1 MMTICFDVI
10 QGQAV
15 ISCPKTGKALSFKAY
30 RLYEIAQKAISCVPK
45 SSRYAW
51 ERAFLKF
58 WETHKF
64 LSSGYTIKGFK
75 PDLIILGL
83 EDQEVEIPINWV
95 ELYNSTEDGYFL
107 TETTEEVSDRINM
120 AVTCHDLFWQGYSEE
135 DILNGRFDL
144 IDHCMEYA

>member
-1 MMTICFDVI
+1 MNKYEFDVV

-30 RLYEIAQKAISCVPK
+30 RLYEIAQKAIYCATKGSKYP
-45 SSRYAW
+45 W
-51 ERAFLKF
+51 EQAFLKF
-58 WETHKF
+58 WGTKRF
-64 LSSGYTIKGFK
+64 LSSGYTIKGFT
-75 PDLIILGL
+75 PDHIVLGL

-107 TETTEEVSDRINM
+107 SETTEEVSDRINL

-135 DILNGRFDL
+135 DIREGRFDL

>member
-1 MMTICFDVI
+1 MITICFDVI

-15 ISCPKTGKALSFKAY
+15 ISCPSTGKALSFKAY

-45 SSRYAW
+45 GSRYAW
-51 ERAFLKF
+51 EQAFLKF
-58 WETHKF
+58 WETQKF

-83 EDQEVEIPINWV
+83 EDQEVEIPINCV

-107 TETTEEVSDRINM
+107 TETTEEVSDRINL
-120 AVTCHDLFWQGYSEE
+120 AVTCHDLFWQGYSEG

>member
-1 MMTICFDVI
+1 MYKFDVT

-45 SSRYAW
+45 GSKYPW
-51 ERAFLKF
+51 EQTFLKF
-58 WETHKF
+58 WGTKRF
-64 LSSGYTIKGFK
+64 LSSGYTIKGFT
-75 PDLIILGL
+75 PDHIVLGL

-107 TETTEEVSDRINM
+107 SETTEEVSGRINL
-120 AVTCHDLFWQGYSEE
+120 AVTSHDLFWQGYSEE
-135 DILNGRFDL
+135 DILEGRFEL

>member
-1 MMTICFDVI
+1 MIFTFDVI

-15 ISCPKTGKALSFKAY
+15 ISCPKTGKALSFKAC
-30 RLYEIAQKAISCVPK
+30 RLYEIAEKAISYVPEDYK
-45 SSRYAW
+45 YLW
-51 ERAFLKF
+51 EQAFSELLK
-58 WETHKF
+58 TQRF

-95 ELYNSTEDGYFL
+95 ELYNSTDDGLFL
-107 TETTEEVSDRINM
+107 SETTEEVSDRINL

-135 DILNGRFDL
+135 DILNSRFDL

>member
-1 MMTICFDVI
+1 MITICFDVI

-15 ISCPKTGKALSFKAY
+15 ISCPSTGKALSFKAY

-45 SSRYAW
+45 GSRYAW
-51 ERAFLKF
+51 EQAFLKF
-58 WETHKF
+58 WETQKF

-107 TETTEEVSDRINM
+107 TETTEEVSDRINL